1 MFDDDILKKLNI
13 DNLSNKS
20 DSTIIDSTFALNDK
34 FHFSIFELNTESELD
49 LVARYTS
56 QKDFDEFW
64 FHNDNI
70 GNLRA
75 CFEKDGYI
83 G

>member
-1 MFDDDILKKLNI
+1 LKR
-13 DNLSNKS
+13 
-20 DSTIIDSTFALNDK
+20 
-34 FHFSIFELNTESELD
+34 ESEKD
-49 LVARYTS
+49 EVARYKS
-56 QKDFDEFW
+56 LKDFDEFW
-64 FHNDNI
+64 FHKSNT